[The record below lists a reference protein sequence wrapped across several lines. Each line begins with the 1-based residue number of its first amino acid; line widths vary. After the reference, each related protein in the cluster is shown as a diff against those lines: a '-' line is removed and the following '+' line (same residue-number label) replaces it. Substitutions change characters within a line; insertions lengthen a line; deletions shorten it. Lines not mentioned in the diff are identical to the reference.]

1 MFAVEL
7 TEIYVIASSY
17 FPIIRLGLSS
27 HLVTTVN
34 IEISKRSY
42 ISYTFVIGTILV
54 VVGTNIRLAA
64 FKYLGKQ
71 FTFECSARDDDV
83 LITEGPYG
91 WVRHPAYT
99 GGVMFLNGTLLAA
112 FGKGSGFAENGAW
125 ETTFGRVYGGIT
137 IISILVFQAFIV
149 IRTRKEDEV
158 LHGQFREKWEAW
170 ARKTSYRIIP
180 GIF

>member
-1 MFAVEL
+1 MFAVEFM
-7 TEIYVIASSY
+7 EVYVTVSSY
-17 FPIIRLGLSS
+17 FPII
-27 HLVTTVN
+27 HLEPLNHIVTPVN
-34 IEISKRSY
+34 IDISRRSY
-42 ISYTFVIGTILV
+42 ISHTFVIGTILV
-54 VVGTNIRLAA
+54 IVGTNVRLAA

-99 GGVMFLNGTLLAA
+99 GGVMFLNGTLIAA
-112 FGKGSGFAENGAW
+112 FGKGSWFAENGAW

-158 LHGQFREKWEAW
+158 LHGQFREKREAW
-170 ARKTSYRIIP
+170 AKKTPYRIIP